1 MKDTYRATLQYPPPP
16 LPPQPQQP
24 PSPPFAP
31 PPPAPPFGYT
41 KIKNSADGR
50 DGECRQE
57 PGSNPG
63 NYDYKGQG
71 GYSMGI
77 SPFGNSDA
85 CGSYSN
91 ENKHPDT
98 FLAWLKCL
106 CDQYTWCFA
115 FQVQGTRGTL
125 ITDYDSYSAVEG
137 PPPSTSWGY
146 NIGLPLPEEK
156 HTTQLCACRTAHH
169 TLPRS
174 DGPCHPPLP
183 SRVTCAWHA
192 RAARADCAGNGN
204 SVNCKATKFGKGSV
218 YSRSGYYCW
227 VKNSLPSDMSAARGA
242 ALVQRPSSTGRDPTA
257 KLLLAD
263 GHVNEA
269 GEYVGQ
275 HPTDEAGHFLQPD
288 DLDAIMDKYLEM
300 APDGDAPP
308 PIDPMPSA

>member
-24 PSPPFAP
+24 PGPPFAP

-41 KIKNSADGR
+41 TIKNSADGR

-91 ENKHPDT
+91 EYKHPDT
-98 FLAWLKCL
+98 FRAWLKCL